1 MKKQDIA
8 VIGLGTFGEEL
19 ALRLAEMGHNVL
31 AVDID
36 EKKINEIKDRVTE
49 AVVADATDI
58 EVLEELRINNFNII
72 VLGMSSS
79 FESIILTLTLLK
91 KLGAGKVYVKANTDI
106 QLEILLK
113 IGADRVILT
122 DKQAAHDLAVKI
134 TLPDIHEIL
143 EIDDKIN
150 LVEIKIPEKMDGKSL
165 RELDLRKK
173 YNINAFIYKN
183 SDGKA
188 NLITDASLKLKEGDM
203 LLVAGD
209 KDKIIEAFA

>member
-1 MKKQDIA
+1 
-8 VIGLGTFGEEL
+8 
-19 ALRLAEMGHNVL
+19 
-31 AVDID
+31 
-36 EKKINEIKDRVTE
+36 
-49 AVVADATDI
+49 
-58 EVLEELRINNFNII
+58 
-72 VLGMSSS
+72 
-79 FESIILTLTLLK
+79 
-91 KLGAGKVYVKANTDI
+91 
-106 QLEILLK
+106 
-113 IGADRVILT
+113 VILT

-150 LVEIKIPEKMDGKSL
+150 LVEIKIPQKMDGKSL

-188 NLITDASLKLKEGDM
+188 NLITDASLKLKEGDV